1 MHFITVSFFSQC
13 LREIEYNGSDVT
25 LPFSLKECSGG
36 WRSQG
41 TMYYAQGGG
50 QGWALF
56 TKKATIKMILLKILK
71 NKALTLSNLQD
82 SVNEY

>member
-1 MHFITVSFFSQC
+1 M
-13 LREIEYNGSDVT
+13 LRRLEVARYNV
-25 LPFSLKECSGG
+25 
-36 WRSQG
+36 Q
-41 TMYYAQGGG
+41 YYAQGGG

-56 TKKATIKMILLKILK
+56 TKKATIKRILLKILK